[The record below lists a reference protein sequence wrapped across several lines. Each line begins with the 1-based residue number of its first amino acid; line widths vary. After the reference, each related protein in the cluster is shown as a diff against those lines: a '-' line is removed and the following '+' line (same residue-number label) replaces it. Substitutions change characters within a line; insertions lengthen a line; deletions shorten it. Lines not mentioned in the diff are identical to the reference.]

1 MTDATLTR
9 AAGLAGPARRA
20 PDGLLAAVFLS
31 FLATAGIF
39 YVNIMPALVS
49 GLISGLDFSRREA
62 GFVGSA
68 NLYGAAFGAL
78 TIVMFVARIAWR
90 KAATALIVGLVT
102 IDLLSM
108 LVHAPWVM
116 IPLRAL
122 HGFIG
127 GMLVGVAFSVIART
141 KSPDRVFG
149 VLLLVQFG
157 LGGLGVMTLPRLV
170 PIFGTGVLFVALIAF
185 SVATLAMLPFL
196 GAYPPRPL
204 ITQTA
209 AVTAAASRGRFML
222 ALLAIF
228 LFQASNMGLFA
239 YILEL
244 GASAGL
250 PGEFI
255 STSVGAATW
264 VGITGCLL
272 VIAIGTRYGR
282 VLPLAIGLVVTLVG
296 IWVLHFAANRF
307 VFVLANCATGITWS
321 LVMPYLLGLASAFD
335 RTGRA
340 AALGGFASKMGL
352 ASGPLL
358 GALVPT
364 GDHFGL
370 LINLSCVGIA
380 LCALATL
387 VPARALDK
395 VSEALAVTR

>member
-1 MTDATLTR
+1 MTDAAITR
-9 AAGLAGPARRA
+9 DAGPARRD
-20 PDGLLAAVFLS
+20 PDGLVAALFLS

-49 GLISGLDFSRREA
+49 GLISGLGFSQREA

-78 TIVMFVARIAWR
+78 TIVLLIARIEWR
-90 KAATALIVGLVT
+90 RTCYALLATLVT
-102 IDLLSM
+102 VDALSM
-108 LVHAPWVM
+108 AVHAPEVM
-116 IPLRAL
+116 IPLRAA

-127 GMLVGVAFSVIART
+127 GMLVGVAFAVIART

-149 VLLLVQFG
+149 VLLFVQFG
-157 LGGLGVMTLPRLV
+157 LGGLGVMTLPRLAALY
-170 PIFGTGVLFVALIAF
+170 GTGVLFLALIAF
-185 SVATLAMLPFL
+185 SVVTLAMLPFL
-196 GAYPPRPL
+196 GPYPPRSP
-204 ITQTA
+204 A
-209 AVTAAASRGRFML
+209 ARAAMGGASASAGKFVL

-244 GASAGL
+244 GASTGL
-250 PGEFI
+250 PRDFI
-255 STSVGAATW
+255 STAVGAATW
-264 VGITGCLL
+264 VGIAGCLL
-272 VIAIGTRYGR
+272 VIAIATRHGR
-282 VLPLAIGLVVTLVG
+282 TLPLAIGLAVTLLG
-296 IWVLHFAANRF
+296 IWVLHFAGNRV
-307 VFVLANCATGITWS
+307 VFVVANCATGITWS

-364 GDHFGL
+364 GEQFAL

-380 LCALATL
+380 LCALAAL
-387 VPARALDK
+387 IPARALDK
-395 VSEALAVTR
+395 HSAA

>member
-1 MTDATLTR
+1 MTSVTLAR
-9 AAGLAGPARRA
+9 AAGHAHRE
-20 PDGLLAAVFLS
+20 PDGLVAACFLS

-49 GLISGLDFSRREA
+49 GLISGLGFTQREA

-78 TIVMFVARIAWR
+78 TIVLLVARIAWR
-90 KAATALIVGLVT
+90 RASIALLAALVLA
-102 IDLLSM
+102 DALSM
-108 LVHAPWVM
+108 AVHAPWVM
-116 IPLRAL
+116 IPLRAV
-122 HGFIG
+122 HGFLG

-149 VLLLVQFG
+149 VLLFVQFG

-170 PIFGTGVLFVALIAF
+170 AQFGTGVLFVALIAF
-185 SVATLAMLPFL
+185 SAVTLAMLPFL
-196 GAYPPRPL
+196 GSYPPRPAPGH
-204 ITQTA
+204 TTGRG
-209 AVTAAASRGRFML
+209 TRASTPRFVL

-239 YILEL
+239 YIIEL
-244 GASAGL
+244 GSAAGL
-250 PGEFI
+250 ARDFI

-264 VGITGCLL
+264 VGVAGCLL
-272 VIAIGTRYGR
+272 VIALATRFGR
-282 VLPLAIGLVVTLVG
+282 ALPLAIGLAATLVG
-296 IWVLHFAANRF
+296 IWVLHYAGDKL
-307 VFVLANCATGITWS
+307 VFVLANCVTGITWS

-358 GALVPT
+358 GALILRGVDY
-364 GDHFGL
+364 GY
-370 LINLSCVGIA
+370 LINLSCLGIVA
-380 LCALATL
+380 CAAAAL
-387 VPARALDK
+387 VPARALDR
-395 VSEALAVTR
+395 AARATD